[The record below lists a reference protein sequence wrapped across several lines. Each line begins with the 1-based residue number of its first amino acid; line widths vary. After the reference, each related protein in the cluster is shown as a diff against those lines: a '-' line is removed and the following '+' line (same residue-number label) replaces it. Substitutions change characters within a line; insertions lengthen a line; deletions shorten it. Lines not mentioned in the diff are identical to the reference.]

1 MKTLTL
7 LQNVA
12 LFLAAGVVAVQ
23 AVPTANPDTGNV
35 QADQL
40 LTVNSPGVLGND
52 TGTGTL
58 SVNGNAPQQSYSF
71 AGFTFDQLSTPNV
84 ATLLGAS
91 TLEGG
96 AIITALPTTA
106 TAGIVGFPSS
116 TVGFDSSLA
125 LGRLA
130 FGGTGAR
137 ALNLPAGNDGTT
149 ARSGIEL
156 SWNNGI
162 TLTNL
167 TGSDFVVYESG
178 SSGVPEAFMV
188 QVHDA
193 VANTWSIWIYHPA
206 TASGTVTGGVLF
218 ATTFE
223 LSDFGIAVNDR
234 IDRIRI
240 VNMTNKDRM
249 VSSSRDGQ
257 VIPEDNGTTSA
268 FTPDPGTLA
277 GFESYGNSTFDPDP
291 LYVGILHPMSPGQP
305 AFDANSAMGAT
316 VNVNPDGSY
325 TYDPRSVL
333 AFRQLPAGSTVDD
346 TFNYTVQDDNGLAT
360 GTVTITVTGVNNP
373 PVATDDSYQANENS
387 VLTVLAINGLLANDT
402 DVDTGA
408 TLNVTNFTAV
418 SAQGAI
424 VSVNADGSFTYDPTA
439 AASIQ
444 ALAFGETLVDS
455 FNYTVGDGAA
465 GSDTATVF
473 ITVSGRNDAPTANP
487 DSYTT
492 PANQMLTITAPGVL
506 GNDTDPD
513 GSDVLTVRGPGQQ
526 LYTFATI
533 TFDQGGTPNT
543 LTTLAPGTYD
553 GAVIDA
559 EPNATTTPRGG
570 FPDDTTG
577 FIGAYS
583 FGRLL
588 ESSSGSTVS
597 GINLPLG
604 DAGTSFRSGVEL
616 TWNNGLN
623 LTNIAGNDF
632 VIYESGSANAPE
644 AYMVQ
649 VHDTDANTWSRWVYV
664 PASQVAAYGVAGEF
678 LFATVFE
685 LDDFGLTANARID
698 SFRVANLIAADR
710 IENGTRFVIPG
721 DNGATSTTL
730 PDPGPLASFPSYGAS
745 TFDPDPVYLGVLHQ
759 LVPTQP
765 AYDSVSA
772 LGATV
777 VVNEDGSFTY
787 DPTTSPTLMALALGS
802 STNDTFTYYAYDGVD
817 GFSQGTV
824 TVTVNGVNMPPTVSI
839 TFPTNNSTFITPA
852 SFTMTADAADA
863 DGTVTQV
870 EFRETNLGSLA
881 IDTTTPYSVDL
892 SNLPAGNYTFT
903 AIATDNSGTSTTSS
917 PVNITVLAN
926 PPITATSAVDSSS
939 VIFRQSG
946 LMSQTVTVNNPSPIP
961 IQAVRLTIQNLQAGI
976 VVYNAS
982 GTNGLSQPYVQHNFP
997 VPAGGSVTFFIEYY
1011 VPDRVTIPAPTF
1023 LAELVP
1029 VSAPINPAGTVQSI
1043 LRNPPVV
1050 LVDGSVLIDFA
1061 TLANRTY
1068 YIQYS
1073 ADMATWT
1080 TVVPAVIGTGSTR
1093 QWIDNGPPKTESHPS
1108 TAGARFY
1115 RVLLVP

>member
-12 LFLAAGVVAVQ
+12 LFLVVGVAAAQ

-40 LTVNSPGVLGND
+40 LTVNSPGVLSND
-52 TGTGTL
+52 TGTGILT
-58 SVNGNAPQQSYSF
+58 VNGNAPQQSYSF

-96 AIITALPTTA
+96 AIITGLPTTA

-116 TVGFDSSLA
+116 TVGFDSSLC
-125 LGRLA
+125 LGRQA
-130 FGGTGAR
+130 FAGAGAR
-137 ALNLPAGNDGTT
+137 ALNLPAGNDGSA
-149 ARSGIEL
+149 ARSGVEL

-178 SSGVPEAFMV
+178 STGVPEAFMV

-193 VANTWSIWIYHPA
+193 VANTWSIWVYHPA
-206 TASGTVTGGVLF
+206 SASAAVTGGVLF
-218 ATTFE
+218 ATPFD
-223 LSDFGIAVNDR
+223 LSDFGLAANDR

-240 VNMTNKDRM
+240 VNMTNEDRM
-249 VSSSRDGQ
+249 LNASRDGQ
-257 VIPEDNGTTSA
+257 VIPEDNGATSS
-268 FTPDPGTLA
+268 FTPLPGTLA
-277 GFESYGNSTFDPDP
+277 EFESYGASTFDPDP
-291 LYVGILHPMSPGQP
+291 LYVGILHPMSPGTP
-305 AFDANSAMGAT
+305 AFDANSALGAA

-325 TYDPRSVL
+325 TYDPRNVL
-333 AFRQLPAGSTVDD
+333 SLRQLPAGSTVQD
-346 TFNYTVQDDNGLAT
+346 TFGYTVQDDGGFAT

-373 PVATDDSYQANENS
+373 PVAVADSYQANENS
-387 VLTVLAINGLLANDT
+387 ILTMPLATGVLANDT
-402 DVDTGA
+402 DIDTGA
-408 TLNVTNFTAV
+408 SLAVTAFDVT
-418 SAQGAI
+418 SAQGAV
-424 VSVNADGSFTYDPTA
+424 VSVNADGSFTYNPTA
-439 AASIQ
+439 AVAVQ
-444 ALAFGETLVDS
+444 ALAVGQTLVDT
-455 FNYTVGDGAA
+455 FNYTVSDGA
-465 GSDTATVF
+465 GGTDIGTVS
-473 ITVSGRNDAPTANP
+473 ITVAGRNDAPTANP
-487 DSYTT
+487 DSYSTT
-492 PANQMLTITAPGVL
+492 ATQVLNITAPGVL
-506 GNDTDPD
+506 LNDTDPD
-513 GSDVLTVRGPGQQ
+513 GSDVLSVRAPGQQ
-526 LYTFATI
+526 LYTFATV
-533 TFDQGGTPNT
+533 TFDQAGTPNT

-570 FPDDTTG
+570 FPDDPTD

-604 DAGTSFRSGVEL
+604 DAGSSFRSGVEL

-644 AYMVQ
+644 SYMVQ

-678 LFATVFE
+678 LFTTVFE
-685 LDDFGLTANARID
+685 LDDFGISANARID
-698 SFRVANLIAADR
+698 RFRVANLIAADR

-730 PDPGPLASFPSYGAS
+730 PDPGPLASYLNYGAS
-745 TFDPDPVYLGVLHQ
+745 SFDPDPVYLGVLHQ

-765 AYDSVSA
+765 AYDSVST

-777 VVNEDGSFTY
+777 VVNADGSFTY
-787 DPTTSPTLMALALGS
+787 DPTTSATLMALALNAT
-802 STNDTFTYYAYDGVD
+802 TNDTFKYFVYDGVD
-817 GFSQGTV
+817 GFAQGTV
-824 TVTVNGVNMPPTVSI
+824 TITVTGVNMPPTVTI
-839 TFPTNNSTFITPA
+839 TFPTNNSTFIAPA
-852 SFTMTADAADA
+852 TFTVTADAADA

-870 EFRETNLGSLA
+870 EFREATLGSLLT
-881 IDTTTPYSVDL
+881 DTTTPYAVDIA
-892 SNLPAGNYTFT
+892 NLPAGNYTFT
-903 AIATDNSGTSTTSS
+903 AIATDNSGTSTTSAA
-917 PVNITVLAN
+917 VNITVLAN

-961 IQAVRLTIQNLQAGI
+961 IQAVRVTVQNLQPGI
-976 VVYNAS
+976 VVYNAT
-982 GTNGLSQPYVQHNFP
+982 GTNGLSQPYVQQNFP

-1023 LAELVP
+1023 LAELAP
-1029 VSAPINPAGTVQSI
+1029 VDPPVNPVGTVQNI

-1073 ADMATWT
+1073 ADMVTWT
-1080 TVVPAVIGTGSTR
+1080 TVVPAVSGTGSTR

-1108 TAGARFY
+1108 TVVARFY
-1115 RVLLVP
+1115 RVILVP